1 MEENQS
7 KITNRIRVLRAE
19 KNISQQEL
27 ADAVDVSRQ
36 AINAVEN
43 DKYVPSTYLA
53 LKIAKYFKVTVE
65 DVFQILEK

>member
-19 KNISQQEL
+19 KKISQQQL
-27 ADAVDVSRQ
+27 ADSVEVSRQ
-36 AINAVEN
+36 AINAIEN

-53 LKIAKYFKVTVE
+53 LKIAKFFGVTVE